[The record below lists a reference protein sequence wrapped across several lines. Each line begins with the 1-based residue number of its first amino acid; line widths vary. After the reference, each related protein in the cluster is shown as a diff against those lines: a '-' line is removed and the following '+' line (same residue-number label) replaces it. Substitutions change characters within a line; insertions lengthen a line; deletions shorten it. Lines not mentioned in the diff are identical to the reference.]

1 MIDRLCQLL
10 LLTTFVLLSAQTS
23 AQQDTVPKTSPPNRD
38 SVTKPASTDTL
49 PKRDSAVKDT
59 VVKIKDSVLVQSD
72 APPAD
77 TTPAVNR
84 AGQGQKV
91 VTGTVK
97 STTGEVLVGASI
109 NVKGNTRTIE
119 TDSSGKFSVAAQP
132 GTVFEISYVGYMP
145 RSVAYNNQDT
155 LNVTLSAMGATN
167 DAVVVVGYGSQRKI
181 ANTGSISSVKA
192 EEITQTPVVNVAQGL
207 QARVPGLQVTQN
219 NGAPGGNISLRIRGT
234 NSINGSSEPLYVIDG
249 IQISNEAGGNSVSP
263 LNTIPPG
270 DIESVEVLK
279 DASATAIYG
288 ARAANGV
295 VLITTKRGRNGET
308 NVSADVYSGFQ
319 QVTKKLDVLDAS
331 QFATLENEV
340 YNSNVYPNPSSLG
353 KGTNWQDVIFRT
365 AKIQNA
371 QISVSGGSEKT
382 QFALS
387 GNYFDQDG
395 VIIRSNYKR
404 YSLRAAIDHEINDMF
419 KVGATI
425 LGTYGVNR
433 SIPTASQSLDASA
446 TTQSLLGAAIGA
458 PPTLRPYDDQG
469 YIFPLA
475 DQFNARYREVVNPA
489 GLAEVYSQ
497 QAVKRT
503 LANVY
508 VQVNPVK
515 GLQYR
520 GSFNGD
526 LISTLSDN
534 YSPIYILAAVE
545 RNASSGNASK
555 SNSNVTSLLHE
566 SVLTFTQDYGKH
578 NFKVTGVYAAQGNF
592 ANSNTINANG
602 FPNDATR
609 NEALQLA
616 VNRTVTSNRNKETM
630 QSYMGRINYNF
641 AEKYFLDVTA
651 RYDGNS
657 KFGANNKWGF
667 FPAVSGAWRIIE
679 EKFLQKNKFFSD
691 LKIRGSYGL
700 TGNAAAIGPYQS
712 LATVASGNDYYFDH
726 TYTVGINPSGIPN
739 PDLRWEKSTQAN
751 IGLDVAILKNR
762 IALVVDIYQ
771 KKTEDLLFLRQLPIS
786 SGYGTIIGNF
796 ASIENK
802 GIEFG
807 LN

>member
-1 MIDRLCQLL
+1 
-10 LLTTFVLLSAQTS
+10 
-23 AQQDTVPKTSPPNRD
+23 
-38 SVTKPASTDTL
+38 
-49 PKRDSAVKDT
+49 
-59 VVKIKDSVLVQSD
+59 
-72 APPAD
+72 
-77 TTPAVNR
+77 
-84 AGQGQKV
+84 
-91 VTGTVK
+91 
-97 STTGEVLVGASI
+97 
-109 NVKGNTRTIE
+109 
-119 TDSSGKFSVAAQP
+119 
-132 GTVFEISYVGYMP
+132 
-145 RSVAYNNQDT
+145 
-155 LNVTLSAMGATN
+155 
-167 DAVVVVGYGSQRKI
+167 
-181 ANTGSISSVKA
+181 
-192 EEITQTPVVNVAQGL
+192 
-207 QARVPGLQVTQN
+207 
-219 NGAPGGNISLRIRGT
+219 
-234 NSINGSSEPLYVIDG
+234 
-249 IQISNEAGGNSVSP
+249 
-263 LNTIPPG
+263 
-270 DIESVEVLK
+270 
-279 DASATAIYG
+279 
-288 ARAANGV
+288 
-295 VLITTKRGRNGET
+295 
-308 NVSADVYSGFQ
+308 
-319 QVTKKLDVLDAS
+319 
-331 QFATLENEV
+331 
-340 YNSNVYPNPSSLG
+340 PSSLG
-353 KGTNWQDVIFRT
+353 KGTEWQDVIFRT
-365 AKIQNA
+365 ARIQNA
-371 QISVSGGSEKT
+371 QVSVSGGSEKT
-382 QFALS
+382 KFALS

-395 VIIRSNYKR
+395 VIIASNYKR
-404 YSLRAAIDHEINDMF
+404 YSLRAAIDHDINDMF

-458 PPTLRPYDDQG
+458 PPTLRPYDDEG

-508 VQVNPVK
+508 IEVNPVK

-526 LISTLSDN
+526 LISSLSDN

-630 QSYMGRINYNF
+630 QSYMGRINYNY

-739 PDLRWEKSTQAN
+739 PDLKWERSTQAN
-751 IGLDVAILKNR
+751 IGLDVAVLKNR
-762 IALVVDIYQ
+762 IALVVDVYH
-771 KKTEDLLFLRQLPIS
+771 KKTEDLLFLRQLPVS

-807 LN
+807 LNGRIFQGEFKWEANANFSVNRNKLLSLAGGVDEFVLNQFGVLKVGEPLGAFKTFRYDGLYQTGETPLPGSDGAPGRPRVIDINKDGSITDADQAYTGSAAPNYIFGFSSNMSYKNFDLSFFITGVQGNEIFNLSRYTFENALGGRNVLAGVANRWTPSNPTNDYAAGLQGGRLPVSDRYIEDGSFIRLKNVSLGYNFKKLLGIKNARLYVSGNNLLTITDYSGFDPEVNTFGGSNVSVGIDNLVYPVARTYLAGIQIGL

>member
-1 MIDRLCQLL
+1 
-10 LLTTFVLLSAQTS
+10 
-23 AQQDTVPKTSPPNRD
+23 
-38 SVTKPASTDTL
+38 
-49 PKRDSAVKDT
+49 
-59 VVKIKDSVLVQSD
+59 
-72 APPAD
+72 
-77 TTPAVNR
+77 
-84 AGQGQKV
+84 
-91 VTGTVK
+91 
-97 STTGEVLVGASI
+97 
-109 NVKGNTRTIE
+109 
-119 TDSSGKFSVAAQP
+119 
-132 GTVFEISYVGYMP
+132 
-145 RSVAYNNQDT
+145 
-155 LNVTLSAMGATN
+155 
-167 DAVVVVGYGSQRKI
+167 
-181 ANTGSISSVKA
+181 
-192 EEITQTPVVNVAQGL
+192 
-207 QARVPGLQVTQN
+207 
-219 NGAPGGNISLRIRGT
+219 
-234 NSINGSSEPLYVIDG
+234 
-249 IQISNEAGGNSVSP
+249 
-263 LNTIPPG
+263 
-270 DIESVEVLK
+270 
-279 DASATAIYG
+279 
-288 ARAANGV
+288 
-295 VLITTKRGRNGET
+295 
-308 NVSADVYSGFQ
+308 
-319 QVTKKLDVLDAS
+319 
-331 QFATLENEV
+331 
-340 YNSNVYPNPSSLG
+340 
-353 KGTNWQDVIFRT
+353 
-365 AKIQNA
+365 
-371 QISVSGGSEKT
+371 
-382 QFALS
+382 
-387 GNYFDQDG
+387 
-395 VIIRSNYKR
+395 
-404 YSLRAAIDHEINDMF
+404 
-419 KVGATI
+419 
-425 LGTYGVNR
+425 
-433 SIPTASQSLDASA
+433 
-446 TTQSLLGAAIGA
+446 
-458 PPTLRPYDDQG
+458 
-469 YIFPLA
+469 FPLA
-475 DQFNARYREVVNPA
+475 YQFNSSYREVVNPA
-489 GLAEVYSQ
+489 CLAEVYSQ

-508 VQVNPVK
+508 VEVNPVK

-526 LISTLSDN
+526 LISSLSDN

-592 ANSNTINANG
+592 ANSNTINAYG

-630 QSYMGRINYNF
+630 QSYMGRINYNY

-739 PDLRWEKSTQAN
+739 PDLKWERSTQAN
-751 IGLDVAILKNR
+751 IGLDVAVLKNR
-762 IALVVDIYQ
+762 IALVVDVYH
-771 KKTEDLLFLRQLPIS
+771 KKTEDLLFLRQLPVS

-807 LN
+807 LNGRIFQGEFKWEANANFSVNRNKLLSLAGGVDEFVLNQFGVLKVGEPLGAFKTFRYDGLYQTGETPLPGSDGAPGRPRVIDINKDGSITDADQAYTGSAAPNYIFGFSSNMSYKNFDLSFFITGVQGNEIFNLSRYTFENALGGRNVLAGVANRWTPSNPTNDYAAGLQGGRLPVSDRYIEDGSFIRLKNVSLGYNFKKLLGIKNARLYVSGNNLLTITDYSGFDPEVNTFGGSNVSVGIDNLVYPVARTYLAGIQIGL